1 MTKSEIKTLEMIK
14 DRLTE
19 TLENEDL
26 KSEKSKDNCISAIID
41 VIGSLNH
48 AINYAKEKQ
57 EHYKEAYEDRK
68 WERDNPNPK
77 YPSSIYY

>member
-1 MTKSEIKTLEMIK
+1 MTKSEIKTLELIK

-26 KSEKSKDNCISAIID
+26 KSEKSKGNCISAIID
-41 VIGSLNH
+41 VLGSLNH
-48 AINYAKEKQ
+48 VINYAKEKQ

-68 WERDNPNPK
+68 WERDNPK

>member
-14 DRLTE
+14 TRLTE

-26 KSEKSKDNCISAIID
+26 KSEKSIDHCISAIID

-57 EHYKEAYEDRK
+57 KNYKEAYRDRN
-68 WERDNPNPK
+68 EPK
-77 YPSSIYY
+77 YPSSLYY

>member
-1 MTKSEIKTLEMIK
+1 MTKSEIRTLEMIK
-14 DRLTE
+14 TRLTE

-26 KSEKSKDNCISAIID
+26 ASEKSKGRYISAIID

-57 EHYKEAYEDRK
+57 EHYKEAYEDRS
-68 WERDNPNPK
+68 NPNPK
-77 YPSSIYY
+77 YPSSLYY